1 MDIRNIRH
9 MSAVTGQRLE
19 NAPQAGQVALLYA
32 GVTMGL
38 HALVTAID
46 WILSQQVNA
55 SGGLSNL
62 GTRSVF
68 QAIQTMLP
76 LVLPLI
82 TMCLDVGYLA
92 AMLRVARRQF
102 VSPQTLR
109 LGFDRFWVLLR
120 LTVIR
125 GAIFTAIGFGCMY
138 IGISIY
144 LMTPLA
150 QPLKEL
156 MIPLLQDQSL
166 LSGGLA
172 IDEATYNQLVS
183 AMTPALLI
191 SGGIFLVGTAPV
203 LFQYRMAEYV
213 VVDKPAGMLIHPSR
227 SQFTDTL
234 ANFVAGYYQKTGQ
247 AAAFHPVTRLDRDT
261 FGVVLLGKNSHI
273 HALLSQ
279 NPLEKTYEAL
289 VYGAPVR
296 EEGVIDAPIARRPL
310 PSLLRQVSPEG
321 KPSLTRY
328 RVLSR
333 QEKTAV
339 LALTPVTG
347 RTHQLRV
354 HCAYMGFPIV
364 GDPQYGS
371 PESQAFSKEMGAAT
385 QLLCAKTLRFSHPI
399 TKTPME
405 IVSTYTIP

>member
-1 MDIRNIRH
+1 MQLTHIARRSGRLSSFLREEME
-9 MSAVTGQRLE
+9 MSAGLMNRLKWQDKLFV
-19 NAPQAGQVALLYA
+19 NGVPRHTDYPVAPGDVITVPLEEPEPQYPAQEGSLTILYEDE
-32 GVTMGL
+32 
-38 HALVTAID
+38 H
-46 WILSQQVNA
+46 ILA
-55 SGGLSNL
+55 
-62 GTRSVF
+62 
-68 QAIQTMLP
+68 
-76 LVLPLI
+76 
-82 TMCLDVGYLA
+82 
-92 AMLRVARRQF
+92 
-102 VSPQTLR
+102 
-109 LGFDRFWVLLR
+109 
-120 LTVIR
+120 
-125 GAIFTAIGFGCMY
+125 
-138 IGISIY
+138 
-144 LMTPLA
+144 
-150 QPLKEL
+150 
-156 MIPLLQDQSL
+156 
-166 LSGGLA
+166 
-172 IDEATYNQLVS
+172 
-183 AMTPALLI
+183 
-191 SGGIFLVGTAPV
+191 
-203 LFQYRMAEYV
+203 
-213 VVDKPAGMLIHPSR
+213 VDKPAGMLIHPSR

-234 ANFVAGYYQKTGQ
+234 ANFVAGYYQKIGQ

-261 FGVVLLGKNSHI
+261 FGVVLLGKNSHT

-289 VYGAPVR
+289 VYGAPTQA
-296 EEGVIDAPIARRPL
+296 EGVIDAPIARRPL

-328 RVLSR
+328 RVLSQ

-405 IVSTYTIP
+405 ITSTYTIP

>member
-1 MDIRNIRH
+1 MQLTH
-9 MSAVTGQRLE
+9 
-19 NAPQAGQVALLYA
+19 
-32 GVTMGL
+32 
-38 HALVTAID
+38 
-46 WILSQQVNA
+46 
-55 SGGLSNL
+55 
-62 GTRSVF
+62 
-68 QAIQTMLP
+68 
-76 LVLPLI
+76 
-82 TMCLDVGYLA
+82 
-92 AMLRVARRQF
+92 VARRSGRLSSFLREEMEMSAGLMNRLKWQDKLF
-102 VSPQTLR
+102 VNGVPRHTDYPVAPGDVITVPLEEPEPSYPAQE
-109 LGFDRFWVLLR
+109 GS
-120 LTVIR
+120 LTILYEDEH
-125 GAIFTAIGFGCMY
+125 I
-138 IGISIY
+138 
-144 LMTPLA
+144 LA
-150 QPLKEL
+150 
-156 MIPLLQDQSL
+156 
-166 LSGGLA
+166 
-172 IDEATYNQLVS
+172 
-183 AMTPALLI
+183 
-191 SGGIFLVGTAPV
+191 
-203 LFQYRMAEYV
+203 
-213 VVDKPAGMLIHPSR
+213 VDKPAGMLIHPSR

-261 FGVVLLGKNSHI
+261 FGVVLLGKNSHT

-289 VYGAPVR
+289 VYGAPTQA
-296 EEGVIDAPIARRPL
+296 EGVIDAPIARRPL

-405 IVSTYTIP
+405 ITSTYTIP

>member
-1 MDIRNIRH
+1 MQLTHIAQRSGRLSSFLREEME
-9 MSAVTGQRLE
+9 MSAGLMNRLKWQDKLFV
-19 NAPQAGQVALLYA
+19 NGVPRHTDYPVAPGDVITVPLEEPEPSYPAQEGSLTILYEDE
-32 GVTMGL
+32 
-38 HALVTAID
+38 H
-46 WILSQQVNA
+46 ILA
-55 SGGLSNL
+55 
-62 GTRSVF
+62 
-68 QAIQTMLP
+68 
-76 LVLPLI
+76 
-82 TMCLDVGYLA
+82 
-92 AMLRVARRQF
+92 
-102 VSPQTLR
+102 
-109 LGFDRFWVLLR
+109 
-120 LTVIR
+120 
-125 GAIFTAIGFGCMY
+125 
-138 IGISIY
+138 
-144 LMTPLA
+144 
-150 QPLKEL
+150 
-156 MIPLLQDQSL
+156 
-166 LSGGLA
+166 
-172 IDEATYNQLVS
+172 
-183 AMTPALLI
+183 
-191 SGGIFLVGTAPV
+191 
-203 LFQYRMAEYV
+203 
-213 VVDKPAGMLIHPSR
+213 VDKPAGMLIHPSR

-261 FGVVLLGKNSHI
+261 FGVVLLGKNSHT

-289 VYGAPVR
+289 VYGAPTQA
-296 EEGVIDAPIARRPL
+296 EGVIDAPIARRPL

-405 IVSTYTIP
+405 ITSTYTIP

>member
-1 MDIRNIRH
+1 MQLTH
-9 MSAVTGQRLE
+9 
-19 NAPQAGQVALLYA
+19 
-32 GVTMGL
+32 
-38 HALVTAID
+38 
-46 WILSQQVNA
+46 
-55 SGGLSNL
+55 
-62 GTRSVF
+62 
-68 QAIQTMLP
+68 
-76 LVLPLI
+76 
-82 TMCLDVGYLA
+82 
-92 AMLRVARRQF
+92 VARRSGRLSSFLREEMEMSAGLMNRLKWQDKLY
-102 VSPQTLR
+102 VNGVPQHTDYPVAPGDVITVPLEEPEPSYPAQE
-109 LGFDRFWVLLR
+109 GS
-120 LTVIR
+120 LTILYEDEH
-125 GAIFTAIGFGCMY
+125 I
-138 IGISIY
+138 
-144 LMTPLA
+144 LA
-150 QPLKEL
+150 
-156 MIPLLQDQSL
+156 
-166 LSGGLA
+166 
-172 IDEATYNQLVS
+172 
-183 AMTPALLI
+183 
-191 SGGIFLVGTAPV
+191 
-203 LFQYRMAEYV
+203 
-213 VVDKPAGMLIHPSR
+213 VDKPAGMLIHPSR

-261 FGVVLLGKNSHI
+261 FGAVLLGKNSHT

-289 VYGAPVR
+289 VYGAPTQA
-296 EEGVIDAPIARRPL
+296 EGVIDAPIARRPL

-405 IVSTYTIP
+405 ITSTYTIP